1 MCRNLQDFNKL
12 NPSFMK
18 NIFAVKKTNR
28 LTREQYKL
36 NLNTTSYNQMTFGY
50 KSLLNVGPKS

>member
-18 NIFAVKKTNR
+18 NIFAVKKQIGLPENNTN
-28 LTREQYKL
+28 
-36 NLNTTSYNQMTFGY
+36 
-50 KSLLNVGPKS
+50 